1 MRRPPIDPENA
12 VVVVTGAAGGI
23 GSSVA
28 HALHA
33 RGARVVLV
41 DLVQDDVD
49 AVARRLGAT
58 RVLAMAADVTDQAAV
73 DHVFSVTQREFGRV
87 DAVFANAGISSGNRA
102 YTVSS
107 APDGV
112 FERVIAVNLGGVWNT
127 VRAGLPMILESRGHI
142 LVTSSTYAYVN
153 GAVNAPYAAS
163 KAAVEQL
170 GRSLRVELAA
180 HGATAGVLYPGW
192 VATPIA
198 EVAFGAD
205 DLATK
210 LVAHAFPRP
219 LHRPVSAAVVGR
231 AVARGIERRSASIQV
246 PKRWIPVSALRGL
259 INPVFDR
266 SLAGDETLRDLIHQV
281 ERRSGTAQP

>member
-1 MRRPPIDPENA
+1 MRRSTIDPENA

-41 DLVQDDVD
+41 DLSQDDVD
-49 AVARRLGAT
+49 TAAGRLGAT
-58 RVLAMAADVTDQAAV
+58 RVLAVAADVTDKAAM
-73 DHVFSVTQREFGRV
+73 DDVFAATQREFGRV

-107 APDGV
+107 APDGI

-170 GRSLRVELAA
+170 GRSLRVELAP

-205 DLATK
+205 GLATE

-231 AVARGIERRSASIQV
+231 AVVRGIERRSASIQV

-266 SLAGDETLRDLIHQV
+266 SLAGDATLGELIRQV
-281 ERRSGTAQP
+281 ERRTAPQ

>member
-1 MRRPPIDPENA
+1 MRRSTIDPENA

-23 GSSVA
+23 GSSAA

-41 DLVQDDVD
+41 DLSQDDVD
-49 AVARRLGAT
+49 AVAARLGSTNA
-58 RVLAMAADVTDQAAV
+58 LAMAADVTDKAAM
-73 DHVFSVTQREFGRV
+73 DDVFAATQHEFGRV

-102 YTVSS
+102 YTVGS
-107 APDGV
+107 APDGI

-127 VRAGLPMILESRGHI
+127 VRAGLPMILESGGHI
-142 LVTSSTYAYVN
+142 LVTSSTYAYLN

-205 DLATK
+205 SLATE

-219 LHRPVSAAVVGR
+219 LHRPVSPALVGR
-231 AVARGIERRSASIQV
+231 AVVRGIERRSASIQV
-246 PKRWIPVSALRGL
+246 PKRWIPMSALRGL

-266 SLAGDETLRDLIHQV
+266 SLAGDETLRDLIRQV
-281 ERRSGTAQP
+281 ERRTAHQ